1 MLPSHFPGR
10 RGHGG
15 LSPGQSP
22 PRCSFQLWAPLLM
35 DGHGTVTIMRVTD
48 GIISDYWLRIITG
61 TVSTAITFFG
71 NSIRPRTCT
80 APNPLYLSWPCP
92 CLSGHFNKWGTESL
106 TGFPRVTQLMGRRV
120 GILTQHVQL
129 KLQRCLTK
137 WHVMDPIPGSK
148 ARVERDYEKEELRR
162 GRGSSYQISKHVQQ
176 LFAVVLNSRWN
187 CALRVYLE
195 MTGAFSIVTMAG
207 DKGAVLPALS
217 IKDWMRDPQEPI
229 TSWIVKPWKELF
241 YSKCQILPQVPAEKR
256 MRYSN

>member
-1 MLPSHFPGR
+1 
-10 RGHGG
+10 
-15 LSPGQSP
+15 
-22 PRCSFQLWAPLLM
+22 M
-35 DGHGTVTIMRVTD
+35 DGHGTVSIMRVTD

-92 CLSGHFNKWGTESL
+92 CLSGHFKKWGTESL
-106 TGFPRVTQLMGRRV
+106 TGFPRVTQLMGRRA

-129 KLQRCLTK
+129 KLQRRLTK
-137 WHVMDPIPGSK
+137 WHVMYPIPGSK
-148 ARVERDYEKEELRR
+148 ARVERDYEKEGLRR

-176 LFAVVLNSRWN
+176 LFAVVLNRRWN

-195 MTGAFSIVTMAG
+195 MIGAFSIVTMAG

-229 TSWIVKPWKELF
+229 TSWIVKPRKELF